1 MDAALVMLC
10 CISLLLLAF
19 RFVRKN
25 IDPVV
30 MPASLPTDYE
40 RLQTAFAVFNEA
52 SEQLSVVYQDLQ
64 QQVEQLTRELALANG
79 ELQRQ
84 LAEKEDLSRKLSLLL
99 TALPA
104 GVIAL
109 DAKGNVEQANPAASA
124 IFGEPLVGLQW
135 HENIAACLQETTVAN
150 EWNLKPEN
158 TTNNRRRIRVE
169 SSMIDLTGRQILLL
183 HDITQAYEMQE
194 QVKRNQRLTAMG
206 EMAANLA
213 HQLRTPLSTALLY
226 AAHLGNETL
235 ATHERQQFAAKT
247 TERLLHLERLIND
260 MLRFVKGETAQL
272 EKISAASLLTELR
285 HDIEPQ
291 MFACDLQ
298 FIVHDNSDG
307 ACLMADRK
315 ALCGALINLLEN
327 AMQVSNAGDRVLL
340 ACDIEED
347 AVILIVSDDGPGID
361 AALQARLFEPFFT
374 TRPEGTGL
382 GLAIA
387 RGVIQS
393 MGGSIHVNPAA
404 SPGSEFFIKLP
415 RYLSENDNCGEYR
428 PL

>member
-1 MDAALVMLC
+1 M
-10 CISLLLLAF
+10 
-19 RFVRKN
+19 RKN
-25 IDPVV
+25 IDQVV
-30 MPASLPTDYE
+30 IPTSFPTDYE

-52 SEQLSVVYQDLQ
+52 SEQLSSVYQDLQ
-64 QQVEQLTRELALANG
+64 QQVEQLTSELALANG

-84 LAEKEDLSRKLSLLL
+84 LVEKEDLSRRLSLLL

-104 GVIAL
+104 GVVAL
-109 DAKGNVEQANPAASA
+109 DAKGCVEQVNPAASA
-124 IFGEPLVGLQW
+124 ILGEPLVGLSWQ
-135 HENIAACLQETTVAN
+135 ESIATRLLETTVAN
-150 EWNLKPEN
+150 EWSLMQKATKNH
-158 TTNNRRRIRVE
+158 RRIRVE
-169 SSMIDLTGRQILLL
+169 SSTIDSVGRQILLV
-183 HDITQAYEMQE
+183 HDITKAYAMQE

-213 HQLRTPLSTALLY
+213 HQLRTPLSTALIY

-235 ATHERQQFAAKT
+235 AAHERQQFAAKT
-247 TERLLHLERLIND
+247 TERLHHLERLIND
-260 MLRFVKGETAQL
+260 MLRFVKGETTQL
-272 EKISAASLLTELR
+272 EKVSAASLLAELR
-285 HDIEPQ
+285 HDVEPQ
-291 MFACDLQ
+291 MISCDLQ

-327 AMQVSNAGDRVLL
+327 AMQVSSAGDRVLL
-340 ACDIEED
+340 ACDID
-347 AVILIVSDDGPGID
+347 KDSILLTVSDDGPGVD
-361 AALQARLFEPFFT
+361 RALRERLFEPFFT

-393 MGGSIHVNPAA
+393 MGGSIHVNTVA

-415 RYLSENDNCGEYR
+415 RHLSEAGDCSAKR
-428 PL
+428 SV

>member
-1 MDAALVMLC
+1 M
-10 CISLLLLAF
+10 ST
-19 RFVRKN
+19 
-25 IDPVV
+25 
-30 MPASLPTDYE
+30 SLPTDYE

-64 QQVEQLTRELALANG
+64 QQVEHLTRELALANG

-84 LAEKEDLSRKLSLLL
+84 LAEKEDLSRRLSLLL

-109 DAKGNVEQANPAASA
+109 DAKGCVEQANPAASV
-124 IFGEPLVGLQW
+124 ILGEPLVGLQW
-135 HENIAACLQETTVAN
+135 HQNIATRLLETTVVN
-150 EWNLKPEN
+150 EWNLNLEN
-158 TTNNRRRIRVE
+158 TKNHRRIRVE
-169 SSMIDLTGRQILLL
+169 SSTIDSTGRQILLV
-183 HDITQAYEMQE
+183 HDITQAYAMQE

-226 AAHLGNETL
+226 AAHLGNEAL

-260 MLRFVKGETAQL
+260 MLRFVKGEATQL
-272 EKISAASLLTELR
+272 KKISAASLLAELR
-285 HDIEPQ
+285 HEIEPQ
-291 MFACDLQ
+291 MLACDLQ
-298 FIVHDNSDG
+298 FIVHDNSHG

-327 AMQVSNAGDRVLL
+327 AMQVSHAGDRVLL
-340 ACDIEED
+340 ACDIDKD
-347 AVILIVSDDGPGID
+347 AVILTVRDDGPGID

-393 MGGSIHVNPAA
+393 MGGSIHVNTVA
-404 SPGSEFFIKLP
+404 SSGCEFFIKLP
-415 RYLSENDNCGEYR
+415 KQLSENVNCNCGEYR
-428 PL
+428 PF

>member
-1 MDAALVMLC
+1 M
-10 CISLLLLAF
+10 ST
-19 RFVRKN
+19 
-25 IDPVV
+25 
-30 MPASLPTDYE
+30 SLPTDYE

-84 LAEKEDLSRKLSLLL
+84 LAEKEDLSRRLSLLL

-109 DAKGNVEQANPAASA
+109 DAKGYVEQANPAASA
-124 IFGEPLVGLQW
+124 ILGEPLVGLQW
-135 HENIAACLQETTVAN
+135 HQNIATRLLETTVAN
-150 EWNLKPEN
+150 EWNLNLEN
-158 TTNNRRRIRVE
+158 TKNHRRIRVE
-169 SSMIDLTGRQILLL
+169 SSTIDSTGRQILLV
-183 HDITQAYEMQE
+183 HDITQAYAMQE

-213 HQLRTPLSTALLY
+213 HQLRTPLSTVLLY

-247 TERLLHLERLIND
+247 AERLHHLERLIND
-260 MLRFVKGETAQL
+260 MLRFVKGEATQL
-272 EKISAASLLTELR
+272 EKVSAASLLAALQHE
-285 HDIEPQ
+285 IEPQ
-291 MFACDLQ
+291 MLDCDLQ
-298 FIVHDNSDG
+298 FIVRDNSRG

-315 ALCGALINLLEN
+315 ALCGAMINLLEN
-327 AMQVSNAGDRVLL
+327 AMQVSHTGDRVLL
-340 ACDIEED
+340 ACDTD
-347 AVILIVSDDGPGID
+347 KDSVILTVSDDGPGID
-361 AALQARLFEPFFT
+361 TDLQARLFEPFFT
-374 TRPEGTGL
+374 TRSEGTGL

-393 MGGSIHVNPAA
+393 MGGSIHVNTVA
-404 SPGSEFFIKLP
+404 SSGSEFLIKLP
-415 RYLSENDNCGEYR
+415 RQFSESVNSNCGEYR
-428 PL
+428 PFK

>member
-10 CISLLLLAF
+10 CTSLLLLAS

-30 MPASLPTDYE
+30 MSASLPTDYE

-84 LAEKEDLSRKLSLLL
+84 LAEKEDLSRRLSLLL

-109 DAKGNVEQANPAASA
+109 DAKGYVEQANPAASA
-124 IFGEPLVGLQW
+124 LLGEPLVGLPW
-135 HENIAACLQETTVAN
+135 HENIAARLLETTVAN

-158 TTNNRRRIRVE
+158 TNNHRRIRVE
-169 SSMIDLTGRQILLL
+169 SSTIDLTGRQIILV

-235 ATHERQQFAAKT
+235 ATRERQQFAAKT
-247 TERLLHLERLIND
+247 TERLHHLERLIND
-260 MLRFVKGETAQL
+260 MLRFVKGETTQL
-272 EKISAASLLTELR
+272 EKISTASLLAELR

-291 MFACDLQ
+291 MLACDLQ

-340 ACDIEED
+340 ACDIDED
-347 AVILIVSDDGPGID
+347 SVILTVSDDGPGID

-404 SPGSEFFIKLP
+404 SPGSEFSIKLP
-415 RYLSENDNCGEYR
+415 RHLSENDD
-428 PL
+428 

>member
-1 MDAALVMLC
+1 M
-10 CISLLLLAF
+10 
-19 RFVRKN
+19 RKN
-25 IDPVV
+25 IGPVV
-30 MPASLPTDYE
+30 IPASLPTDYE
-40 RLQTAFAVFNEA
+40 RLQSAFAVFNEA

-84 LAEKEDLSRKLSLLL
+84 LAEKEDLSRRLSLLL

-109 DAKGNVEQANPAASA
+109 DAQGCVEQTNPAASA
-124 IFGEPLVGLQW
+124 ILGEPLVGLSW
-135 HENIAACLQETTVAN
+135 HENITTRLLETTVAN
-150 EWNLKPEN
+150 EWRLRPES
-158 TTNNRRRIRVE
+158 TKSPCRIRIE
-169 SSMIDLTGRQILLL
+169 SSTIDLTGRQILLV

-226 AAHLGNETL
+226 AAQLKNETL
-235 ATHERQQFAAKT
+235 AAHERQQFAVKT

-260 MLRFVKGETAQL
+260 MLRFVKGETTQL
-272 EKISAASLLTELR
+272 EKISAASLLAELR

-291 MFACDLQ
+291 MLASELQ
-298 FIVHDNSDG
+298 FLVHDNSDG

-327 AMQVSNAGDRVLL
+327 AMQVSHAGDRVLL
-340 ACDIEED
+340 ACDIDED
-347 AVILIVSDDGPGID
+347 SVLLRVSDDGPGID

-393 MGGSIHVNPAA
+393 MGGSIHINTVA
-404 SPGSEFFIKLP
+404 SPGSEFFITLP
-415 RYLSENDNCGEYR
+415 RYLSENGDCGECR
-428 PL
+428 PV

>member
-1 MDAALVMLC
+1 M
-10 CISLLLLAF
+10 
-19 RFVRKN
+19 RKN
-25 IDPVV
+25 IDPAV
-30 MPASLPTDYE
+30 MSTSLPTDYE

-84 LAEKEDLSRKLSLLL
+84 LAEKEDLSRRLSLLL

-109 DAKGNVEQANPAASA
+109 DAKGYVEQANPAASA
-124 IFGEPLVGLQW
+124 ILGEPLVGLQW
-135 HENIAACLQETTVAN
+135 HQNIATRLLETTVVN
-150 EWNLKPEN
+150 EWNLNLEN
-158 TTNNRRRIRVE
+158 TKNHRRIRVE
-169 SSMIDLTGRQILLL
+169 SSTIDSTGRQILLV
-183 HDITQAYEMQE
+183 HDITQAYAMQE

-247 TERLLHLERLIND
+247 AERLHHLERLIND
-260 MLRFVKGETAQL
+260 MLRFVKGEATQL
-272 EKISAASLLTELR
+272 EKVSAASLLAALR
-285 HDIEPQ
+285 HEIEPQ
-291 MFACDLQ
+291 MLDCDLQ
-298 FIVHDNSDG
+298 FIVRDNSHG

-315 ALCGALINLLEN
+315 ALCGAMINLLEN
-327 AMQVSNAGDRVLL
+327 AMQVSHTGDRVLL
-340 ACDIEED
+340 ACDTD
-347 AVILIVSDDGPGID
+347 KDSVILTVSDDGPGID
-361 AALQARLFEPFFT
+361 TALQARLFEPFFT
-374 TRPEGTGL
+374 TRSEGTGL

-393 MGGSIHVNPAA
+393 MGGSIHVNTVA
-404 SPGSEFFIKLP
+404 SSGSEFLIKLP
-415 RYLSENDNCGEYR
+415 RQLSESVNSNCGEYR
-428 PL
+428 PFK

>member
-1 MDAALVMLC
+1 M
-10 CISLLLLAF
+10 ST
-19 RFVRKN
+19 
-25 IDPVV
+25 
-30 MPASLPTDYE
+30 SLPTDYE

-84 LAEKEDLSRKLSLLL
+84 LAEKEDLSRRLSLLL

-109 DAKGNVEQANPAASA
+109 DAKGYVEQANPAASA
-124 IFGEPLVGLQW
+124 ILGEPLVGLQW
-135 HENIAACLQETTVAN
+135 HQNIATRLLETTVAN
-150 EWNLKPEN
+150 EWNLDLEN
-158 TTNNRRRIRVE
+158 TKNHRRIRVE
-169 SSMIDLTGRQILLL
+169 SSTIDSTGRQILLV
-183 HDITQAYEMQE
+183 HDITQAYAMQE

-247 TERLLHLERLIND
+247 AERLHHLERLIND
-260 MLRFVKGETAQL
+260 MLRFVKGEATQL
-272 EKISAASLLTELR
+272 EKVSAASLLAALR
-285 HDIEPQ
+285 HEIEPQ
-291 MFACDLQ
+291 MLDCDLQ
-298 FIVHDNSDG
+298 FIVRDNSRG

-315 ALCGALINLLEN
+315 ALCGAMINLLEN
-327 AMQVSNAGDRVLL
+327 AMQVSHTGDRVLL
-340 ACDIEED
+340 ACDTD
-347 AVILIVSDDGPGID
+347 KDSVILTVSDDGPGID
-361 AALQARLFEPFFT
+361 TALQARLFEPFFT
-374 TRPEGTGL
+374 TRSEGTGL

-393 MGGSIHVNPAA
+393 MGGSIHVNTVA
-404 SPGSEFFIKLP
+404 SSGSEFLIKLP
-415 RYLSENDNCGEYR
+415 RQFSESVNSNCGEYR
-428 PL
+428 PFK